1 MCWPNP
7 AQFVFHDVASI
18 LKSKSRKPFT
28 VEFNSTVVSCGQV
41 ISEEFLLF
49 GPQEMVFLSITAVWG
64 GQGVEFLKDN
74 WKLAICRIFGFLK
87 IYFQRGEKK
96 TKIF

>member
-28 VEFNSTVVSCGQV
+28 VDFNNAVVSCGQV
-41 ISEEFLLF
+41 LSKEFLLF
-49 GPQEMVFLSITAVWG
+49 GSQEIVFLNITEISGEAKDG
-64 GQGVEFLKDN
+64 GFE
-74 WKLAICRIFGFLK
+74 R
-87 IYFQRGEKK
+87 
-96 TKIF
+96 

>member
-7 AQFVFHDVASI
+7 TQFVFHDVASI

-28 VEFNSTVVSCGQV
+28 VDFNSAVVSCGEI

-49 GPQEMVFLSITAVWG
+49 GSQEIVFLNTTEISGAVKGWSFWKIIG
-64 GQGVEFLKDN
+64 SLLFLES
-74 WKLAICRIFGFLK
+74 FGF
-87 IYFQRGEKK
+87 
-96 TKIF
+96 